1 MDLLQW
7 FIFFLIKNLLVVV
20 LKMRIFQ
27 ANNKEKNYTNQFKE
41 TNNNKEKVHSTFID
55 NTWGTDLADMLLI
68 SKFNK

>member
-20 LKMRIFQ
+20 LQMRIFQ